1 MSCALDVGTV
11 PPAEAGT
18 PCREILRV
26 PSRCDGVAFLDLAP
40 SSPVA
45 FWGQTSR
52 DVPARHGDD
61 GLGILGPMESGP
73 RPRREPRTP
82 SRTNDPDVILLAVT
96 GMSPAI
102 LTETI
107 WALAHEAEPILP
119 TRVIAVTTTEG
130 RAQLERLFAATPELG
145 GQSPW
150 AALREALMAEGHDLA
165 GRLRFGTTGD
175 DIRVMTRADAAT
187 GATRELA
194 DIRGPQDNDAAASF
208 LLEQVRGLVA
218 NPDVAVVGSIAGGRK
233 TMGALLYACFTLAAR
248 ETDRLTHVLVSPPY
262 ETLPGFWFPT
272 QPGPLLRGR
281 DGEERPASRAMVELA
296 DVPFVPI
303 SNLFQRELGRA
314 PGGFER
320 LVDQCRTEVR
330 QRSSEHLQV
339 TVDAR
344 LARLDLNGQAV
355 DLAPREHLLLLFLAY
370 RCKHGGEP
378 ILAYRDAMD
387 PLNAFRSEMRR
398 QADPKDFNDARHGDT
413 FQRPFEEDLE
423 VRRALSSLKRK
434 LAAIGPN
441 GARLA
446 ALLPERGRFLL
457 DLPGAQVRIR

>member
-1 MSCALDVGTV
+1 
-11 PPAEAGT
+11 
-18 PCREILRV
+18 
-26 PSRCDGVAFLDLAP
+26 
-40 SSPVA
+40 
-45 FWGQTSR
+45 
-52 DVPARHGDD
+52 
-61 GLGILGPMESGP
+61 
-73 RPRREPRTP
+73 
-82 SRTNDPDVILLAVT
+82 
-96 GMSPAI
+96 
-102 LTETI
+102 
-107 WALAHEAEPILP
+107 
-119 TRVIAVTTTEG
+119 
-130 RAQLERLFAATPELG
+130 
-145 GQSPW
+145 
-150 AALREALMAEGHDLA
+150 MAEGHDLA

-344 LARLDLNGQAV
+344 LARLDLNGQSV